1 MNFLIFWSLQTIND
15 IWRRRNWE
23 AVVMSIRCCFESVWQ
38 TPSRFLSNKS
48 NPTKVQNLTD
58 FLIFLIDDQFFDL
71 PEKLTL
77 FFLHREI
84 QQIYVALKF
93 FGFQSYPMT
102 SLLYPVDIFWTFIGP
117 DMAMTSM
124 DMTGSWK
131 NLKGIALEIFKDH
144 RF

>member
-1 MNFLIFWSLQTIND
+1 
-15 IWRRRNWE
+15 
-23 AVVMSIRCCFESVWQ
+23 MSIRCCFESVWQ

-58 FLIFLIDDQFFDL
+58 FLFFLTDEQFFDL

-84 QQIYVALKF
+84 QQIYVALRF

-102 SLLYPVDIFWTFIGP
+102 SLLYPVYISWTFIGP

-131 NLKGIALEIFKDH
+131 NLMQHKFAEFHHIKRIRSLSLLSFYRKKKEKLIVFKKTP
-144 RF
+144 